1 MSELDK
7 SKPTKTLREKG
18 TKHQKVISY
27 EELKLWNEKFKLSG
41 KDVY

>member
-1 MSELDK
+1 MSEQDK
-7 SKPTKTLREKG
+7 SKPTKKEKG